1 VERDDD
7 LAPRMSKSEIQ
18 RPGLADVGPG
28 EQPHAPDVAEP
39 LAHDVAR
46 AVARAVV
53 NDDDFEARIRR
64 PEQAGDSLRDHSV
77 FVVGRDDDRDEWKLS
92 GSYAPLFS
100 LPLPRTPPVGE
111 GERADEGQADQAERD
126 AGKKN
131 PSQRL
136 APDRHRVTRH
146 HAGVGQEASLL

>member
-53 NDDDFEARIRR
+53 NDDDLEARIRR
-64 PEQAGDSLRDHSV
+64 PEQAGNSLRDHSV
-77 FVVGRDDDRDEWKLS
+77 FVVGRDDDRDEWRLS
-92 GSYAPLFS
+92 RSSTLLFS
-100 LPLPRTPPVGE
+100 RLLHRTPPLDE
-111 GERADEGQADQAERD
+111 GERADNGQA
-126 AGKKN
+126 
-131 PSQRL
+131 
-136 APDRHRVTRH
+136 
-146 HAGVGQEASLL
+146 GQPAR